1 MPLYQYI
8 CKCGYKLEKYRTM
21 GKRNCDIKCPKCGEL
36 MTRLIGGSNPI
47 NLKGNDWFKKGWQ

>member
-21 GKRNCDIKCPKCGEL
+21 GKRNWDIKCPKCGEL
-36 MTRLIGGSNPI
+36 MTRLIGNGSSF
-47 NLKGNDWFKKGWQ
+47 NLKGKGFFKQGWQ